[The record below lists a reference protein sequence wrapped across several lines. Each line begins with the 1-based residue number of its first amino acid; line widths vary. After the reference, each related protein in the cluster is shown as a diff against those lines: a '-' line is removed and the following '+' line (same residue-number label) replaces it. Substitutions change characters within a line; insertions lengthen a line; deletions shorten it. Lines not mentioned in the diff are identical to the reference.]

1 MRAWRAPLWLKALFG
16 LGIAPLWG
24 GTPAGYTTYFSSDST
39 PLFVMLVAALA
50 RREPGMLDAA
60 GERPRRPPRD
70 AARQR
75 DPRPAPGSKGT

>member
-24 GTPAGYTTYFSSDST
+24 GTPTGYTTYFASDST

-50 RREPGMLDAA
+50 RREPGVLDLPVT
-60 GERPRRPPRD
+60 GRD
-70 AARQR
+70 GRLETLADSVA
-75 DPRPAPGSKGT
+75 RPAPGSRAT